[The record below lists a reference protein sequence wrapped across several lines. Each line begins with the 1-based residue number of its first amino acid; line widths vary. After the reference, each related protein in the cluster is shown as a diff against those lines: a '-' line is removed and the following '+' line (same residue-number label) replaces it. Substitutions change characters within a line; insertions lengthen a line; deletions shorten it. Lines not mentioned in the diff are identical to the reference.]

1 MLLPC
6 SLDAS
11 HFAAP
16 GHDRGVGSQAALQ
29 DFVPADDV
37 ASPAVDKLLDA
48 VDKPALQGFFVSQ
61 SFALHQGL
69 AVGTLLPGLLGALVA
84 TNVYIV
90 AGKQVHHFCQYIF
103 QKAESMLFGAIDL
116 VEHVEVVAHHIRL
129 AQTAGQF
136 RIGCQCRRGMSGH
149 FYFGDDGDEAVG
161 SILHDFPDLV
171 LRVVAACGFPVE
183 AAGIIIVRMAYLCLR
198 TVRADFRQAGIFL
211 DLDAPALVVRE
222 VEVEDI
228 HLVGSHQVD
237 ELQHFLLGQEV
248 APDVHHG
255 PSVGEAGRVFDADSR
270 DFQRFPE
277 RLPGIIN
284 LRRKQLQQRLH
295 AIEPSGSRS
304 VGRDVDALSV
314 HYKPVGFVGQGAVHG
329 QAEVCFCSFG
339 HRLQGD

>member
-1 MLLPC
+1 
-6 SLDAS
+6 
-11 HFAAP
+11 
-16 GHDRGVGSQAALQ
+16 
-29 DFVPADDV
+29 
-37 ASPAVDKLLDA
+37 
-48 VDKPALQGFFVSQ
+48 
-61 SFALHQGL
+61 
-69 AVGTLLPGLLGALVA
+69 
-84 TNVYIV
+84 
-90 AGKQVHHFCQYIF
+90 
-103 QKAESMLFGAIDL
+103 
-116 VEHVEVVAHHIRL
+116 
-129 AQTAGQF
+129 
-136 RIGCQCRRGMSGH
+136 
-149 FYFGDDGDEAVG
+149 
-161 SILHDFPDLV
+161 
-171 LRVVAACGFPVE
+171 
-183 AAGIIIVRMAYLCLR
+183 MAYLCLR

-211 DLDAPALVVRE
+211 YLNAPALVVRE

-228 HLVGSHQVD
+228 HLVGSHQVN

-270 DFQRFPE
+270 DFQCFPE

-339 HRLQGD
+339 HRLQGDRRVA